1 MTSNQEISEQLAS
14 IGLHQDSRALNV
26 LRVMLQL
33 IEENQEAVT
42 TTQIHDAIKKIE
54 TQSDVSKTWI
64 HKVIKSLTE
73 MKLVRLESEHSYQ
86 KKYITNLETIVTGL
100 ELLKSQTM
108 EELEGH
114 QEDLD
119 MKLKQVNACDCQEL
133 AENIFESVTGFKQK
147 MISRF
152 IRGLPEFHRV
162 TNYSIYE
169 IAREGDIIRNCMLW
183 IEPFTTGDMMER
195 LERLFVAAQK
205 GVEVRY
211 FVTEDILASDNFLA
225 NTIDPSMM
233 KQFISHLVKV
243 EKMGIKLDFR
253 LYTGPKNTYQFASLN
268 KDRIA
273 FFLTQ
278 DPLTAVYFTSEF
290 NPDLIENSV
299 SEFDKYW
306 KNAPNLFQWLV
317 SLSKK
322 GEGGQFV
329 DLLADI
335 YGKEMSS

>member
-1 MTSNQEISEQLAS
+1 MTSNQEISEQLAN

-42 TTQIHDAIKKIE
+42 TTEIHDAIKKIE

-64 HKVIKSLTE
+64 HKVIKSLVE

-86 KKYITNLETIVTGL
+86 KRYITNLGTIVSGL
-100 ELLKSQTM
+100 EFLKSQTI
-108 EELEGH
+108 EDIEDH
-114 QEDLD
+114 QESFDL
-119 MKLKQVNACDCQEL
+119 KLKQVNACDCQEI
-133 AENIFESVTGFKQK
+133 AETLFESVTGSKQK
-147 MISRF
+147 MVSRF

-169 IAREGDIIRNCMLW
+169 VAQEGDIIRNCMLW

-195 LERLFVAAQK
+195 LERLFVVAQK

-211 FVTEDILASDNFLA
+211 FVTEDIVASDSFLVNA
-225 NTIDPSMM
+225 IDPSVM
-233 KQFISHLVKV
+233 KKFISNVAMA
-243 EKMGIKLDFR
+243 EKSGIKLEFR
-253 LYTGPKNTYQFASLN
+253 VYKGPKNTYQFASLN
-268 KDRIA
+268 KDRIT

-278 DPLTAVYFTSEF
+278 EPLTAVYFTSEF

-306 KNAPNLFQWLV
+306 KNAPNLFEWLV

-322 GEGGQFV
+322 GEGGQFM

-335 YGKEMSS
+335 YRKETNS